1 MRRLVK
7 KNFSFLNH
15 IILDDIKRFKHVF
28 TLIFLYGREGLG
40 MTKYIFVTGGV
51 LSSVGKGIVTSS
63 VGKMLQFRGFSVTV
77 IKIDPYVNVDAGT
90 MNPYIHGE
98 IFVTDDGGETDLD
111 LGWYERFL
119 DVNLS
124 KENNITTGQVYQTVI
139 ERERRGEYLGKCVQ
153 IIPHITDEIKRRIRS
168 VAEKSKADVVL
179 TECGGTVG
187 DIEGLPFLEA
197 IRQMRLEEG
206 YENTLYIHVALV
218 PILDVTSEMKT
229 KPLQHSV
236 NELRRIGIQ
245 PDIIVSRCAK
255 MITKD
260 VLEKIALFGTIP
272 SEAVFCSYNVPTI
285 YKVPLIL
292 DKQGMGDYICRRL
305 GLTQNQL
312 NMEEIKRWRDFVDS
326 LENCKYTVKIA
337 LVGKYTGLTDS
348 YVSMNEAFKHAGAA
362 CSTRALIDYI
372 EAETFERNPEKID
385 VLKNYDGIF
394 VPYGFGPRGTAGKIM
409 AIQFA
414 RERDIPFLGI
424 CYGFQLAV
432 VEFGR
437 NVCGLKDANSTE
449 IDEKTPHPVIDLMP
463 EQHQMIYKG
472 ATMRLGS
479 HKIIIREGTLAHKLY
494 RALEIYERHRHRYEV
509 NPEYVGILEKN
520 GLVFSGRSPDGR
532 RMEILELPDKF
543 FFFASQF
550 HGEFKSRPGKP
561 SPEYYGFVKACLDR
575 KMGKSKPG
583 F

>member
-1 MRRLVK
+1 
-7 KNFSFLNH
+7 
-15 IILDDIKRFKHVF
+15 
-28 TLIFLYGREGLG
+28 LYEKEGLG

-119 DVNLS
+119 DINLS
-124 KENNITTGQVYQTVI
+124 KENNITTGQIYQTVI
-139 ERERRGEYLGKCVQ
+139 ERERRGDYLGKCVQ

-272 SEAVFCSYNVPTI
+272 REAVFCSYNVPTI

-292 DKQGMGDYICRRL
+292 DEQGMGDYICKRL
-305 GLTQNQL
+305 GLTQNRL
-312 NMEEIKRWRDFVDS
+312 NMEEIKRWKDFVDS

-362 CSTRALIDYI
+362 CSTRVLIDYI
-372 EAETFERNPEKID
+372 EAETFERNPEKIAI
-385 VLKNYDGIF
+385 LKNYDGIF
-394 VPYGFGPRGTAGKIM
+394 VPYGFGPRGTTGKIM

-414 RERDIPFLGI
+414 RENDIPFLGV

-463 EQHQMIYKG
+463 EQYQTTYKG
-472 ATMRLGS
+472 ATMRLGA
-479 HKIIIREGTLAHKLY
+479 HKIIIMEGTLAHKLY
-494 RALEIYERHRHRYEV
+494 GALETYERHRHRYEV
-509 NPEYVGILEKN
+509 NPEYIGILEKN

-575 KMGKSKPG
+575 KMGKSKPE